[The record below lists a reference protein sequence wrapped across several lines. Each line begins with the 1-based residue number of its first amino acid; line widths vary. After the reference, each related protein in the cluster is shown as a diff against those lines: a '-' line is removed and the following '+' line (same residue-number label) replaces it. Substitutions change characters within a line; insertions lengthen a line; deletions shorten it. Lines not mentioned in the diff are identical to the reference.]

1 MGVIKRQSIKQGLV
15 TYVGILIGT
24 LSTLFIYPLLEQ
36 KEYGDI
42 LFVISIAAFFVPF
55 LGIGIPSVSIHF
67 FSHFKD
73 TKEKRGRFLYIL
85 TLATILSLIVF
96 IPILYLNSHLVG
108 LYFAENAYLFKNYA
122 PYILSISA
130 CVALITLLQNYISN
144 FGRIVIPSII
154 YNLTLKILQPAL
166 VLIYLGGYIAFIHI
180 FDGLVFIHIAIILT
194 TIYYLF
200 YLGHLEI
207 NTKKIHTDKALKK
220 GIVDYALFSILIN
233 VSASLA
239 LVIDKILI
247 GIMVGSV
254 SLAIFSIP
262 ALITDAIDVIR
273 KAISG
278 VAAPIISDSL
288 KTDNIEN
295 VNNIYKKSALLQFT
309 VGMFLL
315 IGAWIC
321 ADDLYNIMPK
331 GKEYASGKIIILIL
345 GLARLV
351 DMMTG
356 TNTEIIAFSRY
367 YRANLYMLILLSVIN
382 IVLNIVF
389 LKQFGNVG
397 AAYATLISMT
407 IFNTTKLFFIYKKM
421 QIHPFT
427 SNMLGATAIAIFTLI
442 VALFI
447 PTLRINTLGENVSS
461 ILTIALKGLVI
472 SVCYFSLLWKFK
484 ISADINQLI
493 DNSFAKLFRK

>member
-15 TYVGILIGT
+15 TYIGILIGT

-42 LFVISIAAFFVPF
+42 LLVISMAAFFVPF
-55 LGIGIPSVSIHF
+55 LGIGIPSVAIHF

-85 TLATILSLIVF
+85 ALTTTLSLIIF
-96 IPILYLNSHLVG
+96 IPLIYFNSHLVS
-108 LYFAENAYLFKNYA
+108 LYFSENDYLFINYA

-130 CVALITLLQNYISN
+130 CVACITLLQNYISN

-154 YNLTLKILQPAL
+154 YNLTLKILQPVL
-166 VLIYLGGYIAFIHI
+166 VLIYLGGYIVFTNI
-180 FDGLVFIHIAIILT
+180 FDGLVLIHIAIILA

-200 YLGHLEI
+200 HLGFLEI
-207 NTKKIHTDKALKK
+207 NTTKIHTDKSLKK
-220 GIVDYALFSILIN
+220 SIVDYALFSILIN

-239 LVIDKILI
+239 LLIDKLLI
-247 GIMVGSV
+247 GMMVGSV

-278 VAAPIISDSL
+278 VAAPVISDSL

-321 ADDLYNIMPK
+321 ADDLYHIMPK

-351 DMMTG
+351 DMVTG

-367 YRANLYMLILLSVIN
+367 YRANLYMLVLLSVLN
-382 IVLNIVF
+382 IALNIVF

-407 IFNTTKLFFIYKKM
+407 IFNATKLIFIYKKM
-421 QIHPFT
+421 KIHPF
-427 SNMLGATAIAIFTLI
+427 SPSMLGGLVIALFTLLIAI
-442 VALFI
+442 FI
-447 PTLRINTLGENVSS
+447 PTLQIDAIGNLPSA
-461 ILTIALKGLVI
+461 ILTIALKGIII

-484 ISADINQLI
+484 ISDDINSMI
-493 DNSFAKLFRK
+493 DNIIKKIF